1 MFLKELLWQVTD
13 FSTTRINLELC
24 EYLSKK
30 IITLDISSYCCYS
43 YIQSKEIH
51 LFRDTFLNLERL
63 KP

>member
-30 IITLDISSYCCYS
+30 IITLDISIYFCHS

-51 LFRDTFLNLERL
+51 LFRDTFLNLERP